1 MIGILAAAS
10 IVIGV
15 ILGWWI
21 AMVCTT
27 AVASF
32 SQERIQRK
40 LRFGPDETAR
50 TWTVAD
56 WLADETPASEHPVW
70 SFPGASDRSPRS
82 KPRVWQ

>member
-10 IVIGV
+10 IIIGV

-21 AMVCTT
+21 AMVFTT

-32 SQERIQRK
+32 SQERT
-40 LRFGPDETAR
+40 LRQVRYGQDETAR

-56 WLADETPASEHPVW
+56 WLADETPASEYPAAGREDW
-70 SFPGASDRSPRS
+70 PQPS
-82 KPRVWQ
+82 

>member
-56 WLADETPASEHPVW
+56 WLADETPASEHPA
-70 SFPGASDRSPRS
+70 PGREDWPQPS
-82 KPRVWQ
+82 